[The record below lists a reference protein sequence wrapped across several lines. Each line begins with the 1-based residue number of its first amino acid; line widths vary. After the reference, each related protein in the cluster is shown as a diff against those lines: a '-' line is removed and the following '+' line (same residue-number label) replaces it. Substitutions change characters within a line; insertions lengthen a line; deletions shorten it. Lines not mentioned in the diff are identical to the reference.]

1 MGKFISN
8 FDTTAE
14 LASFSATTG
23 FEEPHV
29 SLTKDTLEVH
39 FFKDP
44 CKSEIVK
51 TTYELIDLGLP
62 SGTLWANK
70 NIGAATET
78 DSGQYFQW
86 GDIYGFTAGQ
96 VTGTCQSKSFD
107 WANYKYCNGSGV
119 ESGMTKY
126 QGTGEGKDGLVT
138 LEAVDDA
145 AIINMHGNWRMP
157 TEAEFTE
164 LLNGTTNA
172 WVTDYNSSGVNGRL
186 FTSKANGKTLFFPAA
201 GSCNGRSV
209 DNVGRHGLYWSSSLN
224 TSNVFSGRSLYSDS
238 GGCYVG
244 NNDRYGGFSVRGV
257 VGQ

>member
-29 SLTKDTLEVH
+29 SLTKDTSEVH

-70 NIGAATET
+70 NVGAETET

-96 VTGTCQSKSFD
+96 VTGTCHSKSFD
-107 WANYKYCNGSGV
+107 WANYKYSDGT
-119 ESGMTKY
+119 ESGTTKY

-172 WVTDYNSSGVNGRL
+172 WVTDYNGSGVNGRL

-201 GSCNGRSV
+201 GFCDGRSV
-209 DNVGRHGLYWSSSLN
+209 YYVGSYGYYWSSSLL
-224 TSNVFSGRSLYSDS
+224 TSDVIFGRVLYFGS
-238 GGCYVG
+238 GGCG
-244 NNDRYGGFSVRGV
+244 MNDGYRYFGFSVRGV

>member
-70 NIGAATET
+70 NIGASSET

-86 GDIYGFTAGQ
+86 GDINGFTAGQ
-96 VTGTCQSKSFD
+96 VTGTCKSKSFD
-107 WANYKYCNGSGV
+107 WANYKYSDGT
-119 ESGMTKY
+119 ESGTTKY

-172 WVTDYNSSGVNGRL
+172 WVTDYQGSGVNGRL

-209 DNVGRHGLYWSSSLN
+209 DNVGSSGSYWSSSLG
-224 TSNVFSGRSLYSDS
+224 TSNVIGGRRLGFRS
-238 GGCYVG
+238 GGCNIYY
-244 NNDRYGGFSVRGV
+244 DYRCYGFSVRGV